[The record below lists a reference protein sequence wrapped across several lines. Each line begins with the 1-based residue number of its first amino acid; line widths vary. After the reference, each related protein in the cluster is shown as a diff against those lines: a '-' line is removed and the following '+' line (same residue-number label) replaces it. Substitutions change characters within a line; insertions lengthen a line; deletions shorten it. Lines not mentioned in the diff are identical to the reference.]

1 MFQHLALLNAHKR
14 MHTEGTD
21 GQQQHN
27 SQQSSDSL
35 SVQGLVQA
43 QNIITG
49 NGQMGQIQIVAS
61 DSLEPVQQSVMQ
73 QQQQHQHDNSKSH
86 KCITCG
92 SAMMHHS
99 KRKGPKQVRCESCMQ
114 AEQAAQQQIFVAPDG
129 ELQSF
134 SHFNQLPY

>member
-14 MHTEGTD
+14 MHTDGTD

-27 SQQSSDSL
+27 AQQSSDAIT
-35 SVQGLVQA
+35 VVNAQGLVQT

-73 QQQQHQHDNSKSH
+73 QQQQQQQQAQQQHDNSKSS

-92 SAMMHHS
+92 SAMMHQS

-114 AEQAAQQQIFVAPDG
+114 AEQQQIFVAPDG
-129 ELQSF
+129 KL
-134 SHFNQLPY
+134 